1 MPFTTGKP
9 RENFLTQLNLQV
21 NEKGILKHF
30 NRNTEME
37 KDTEET

>member
-1 MPFTTGKP
+1 M
-9 RENFLTQLNLQV
+9 QLNLQL

-37 KDTEET
+37 KDTEKA